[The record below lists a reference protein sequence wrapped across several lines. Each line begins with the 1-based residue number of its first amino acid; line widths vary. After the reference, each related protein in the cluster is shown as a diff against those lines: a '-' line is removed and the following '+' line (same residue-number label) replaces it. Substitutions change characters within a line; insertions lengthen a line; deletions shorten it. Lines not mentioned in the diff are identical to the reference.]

1 VIFDLQVPLPS
12 DASDKFFV
20 SIRLEDVPSS
30 RLTERSIPEVKNFG
44 VNLREAD
51 DNHGTEHIEV

>member
-1 VIFDLQVPLPS
+1 MFDFQVPLPS
-12 DASDKFFV
+12 DASDKFFG

-30 RLTERSIPEVKNFG
+30 RLTELSIPELKNFC